1 MSKIIYYLR
10 FILFIP
16 FLICLFLLIDKIFTM
31 KIYGSIFFIFCLLY
45 SIFII
50 LSILSKK
57 KVFITTISYNIL
69 NIGIYFY
76 YFIIFYFT
84 YNLTRLEI
92 INNRYYYNNN
102 FILMCILLGFQI
114 IYTIFLNTEEK

>member
-1 MSKIIYYLR
+1 MNKLIYYLR

-16 FLICLFLLIDKIFTM
+16 FLICLFLLIDKIFTL
-31 KIYGSIFFIFCLLY
+31 KIFGTIFFIFCLLY
-45 SIFII
+45 IVFII

-57 KVFITTISYNIL
+57 KIFINTTSYNIL

-84 YNLTRLEI
+84 YNLTSLEI
-92 INNRYYYNNN
+92 LNNRTYYNNN

-114 IYTIFLNTEEK
+114 IYTIYLNAEEK

>member
-1 MSKIIYYLR
+1 MRKIIYYLR

-16 FLICLFLLIDKIFTM
+16 FMICLFLLIDKIFTM

-45 SIFII
+45 LIFII

-57 KVFITTISYNIL
+57 KIFKETISYNML
-69 NIGIYFY
+69 NIGIYIY
-76 YFIIFYFT
+76 YFIIFYYT

-92 INNRYYYNNN
+92 SNYSDYYKNN